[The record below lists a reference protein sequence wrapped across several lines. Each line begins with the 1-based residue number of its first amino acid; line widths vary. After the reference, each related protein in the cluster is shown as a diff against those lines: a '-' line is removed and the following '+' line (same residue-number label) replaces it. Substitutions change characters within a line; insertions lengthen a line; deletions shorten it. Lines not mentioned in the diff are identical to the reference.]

1 MKNKLIKFL
10 VIFGLIIIPLTALK
24 ATNDT
29 NNETLFVAKD
39 EVISGNLIAAG
50 ESIIVDGTISGDLI
64 VAAQSLV
71 VSGRVEGA
79 AGRVRLRPRLR
90 LGPPRRAGG
99 GAQRR
104 CFPRYD
110 QAH

>member
-50 ESIIVDGTISGDLI
+50 KALLLMALLAVI
-64 VAAQSLV
+64 
-71 VSGRVEGA
+71 
-79 AGRVRLRPRLR
+79 
-90 LGPPRRAGG
+90 
-99 GAQRR
+99 
-104 CFPRYD
+104 
-110 QAH
+110 